1 MFLQFLISGAI
12 TILGAQM
19 MLYTFSCIKHR
30 MPVMAVLNWLAG
42 IVLIKCAYYLL
53 PIDLM

>member
-1 MFLQFLISGAI
+1 
-12 TILGAQM
+12 M
-19 MLYTFSCIKHR
+19 MLCTFSCIKHR
-30 MPVMAVLNWLAG
+30 MPVMVVLNWLAG